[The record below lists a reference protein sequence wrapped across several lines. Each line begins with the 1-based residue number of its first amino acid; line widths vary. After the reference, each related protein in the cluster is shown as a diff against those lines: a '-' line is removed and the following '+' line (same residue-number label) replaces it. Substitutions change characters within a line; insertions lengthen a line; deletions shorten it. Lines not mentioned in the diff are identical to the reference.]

1 MKMIMKM
8 LISFLLKKKQ
18 NTCDQQME
26 EEWNQTNLN
35 LQTAREQ
42 IGDLNL
48 QVTILT
54 SGKNRNNL

>member
-1 MKMIMKM
+1 
-8 LISFLLKKKQ
+8 
-18 NTCDQQME
+18 ME
-26 EEWNQTNLN
+26 EEWNQTNSD

-54 SGKNRNNL
+54 SGKNRNK

>member
-1 MKMIMKM
+1 MSVTHKDDYFFK
-8 LISFLLKKKQ
+8 FEW
-18 NTCDQQME
+18 TQQME
-26 EEWNQTNLN
+26 GEWNQTNLD

-54 SGKNRNNL
+54 SGKKLK